1 MGKLCLGWQIV
12 EEYHFIGEPLWHEDQ
27 LPSWSQVPWKSLAC
41 VQRQAQKWKS
51 KRSKCLPMKVRAPFI
66 AQWTESW
73 QLPVITDR
81 PFRYAFY
88 LQISSSNN
96 CFYKQH
102 KPHRTWMAANAYLM
116 GHIWVSLLFPPS
128 IPRLLLLLVLF
139 SCALKKTVQWL
150 CFEEQDRS
158 PPSVSHRMI
167 SEPIFCLWERQQWA
181 TGWTCMWCL
190 AVCDIVSGLCCAFL
204 KMTKYFLSKMNI
216 LILDGGGEVL
226 FTSQVQCLRNRSV
239 TKWESCGA
247 PQTSR
252 EPQYGKKKLSRSR
265 LF

>member
-27 LPSWSQVPWKSLAC
+27 LPSWSQVRWKSLAC

-51 KRSKCLPMKVRAPFI
+51 KRSKCLPMKVHAPFI

-102 KPHRTWMAANAYLM
+102 KPHRTWMAANGYIDGSHL
-116 GHIWVSLLFPPS
+116 SLPSLPSLHPPFAVAAGVVFLC
-128 IPRLLLLLVLF
+128 PVL
-139 SCALKKTVQWL
+139 KTVQWL

-167 SEPIFCLWERQQWA
+167 SEPIFCLWEGQQWA

-204 KMTKYFLSKMNI
+204 KMTKYFLCKMNI
-216 LILDGGGEVL
+216 LILDGGGGRFFLL
-226 FTSQVQCLRNRSV
+226 FRFDV
-239 TKWESCGA
+239 
-247 PQTSR
+247 
-252 EPQYGKKKLSRSR
+252 
-265 LF
+265 

>member
-1 MGKLCLGWQIV
+1 MRTSYHPDLRYHGKAWPACKDRHKNGRAKGASASQWKYVPLLLLSEQNLGNCQWLQI
-12 EEYHFIGEPLWHEDQ
+12 GLLD
-27 LPSWSQVPWKSLAC
+27 
-41 VQRQAQKWKS
+41 
-51 KRSKCLPMKVRAPFI
+51 MPFI
-66 AQWTESW
+66 CKSVHPT
-73 QLPVITDR
+73 T
-81 PFRYAFY
+81 AFTNSINPTVHGW
-88 LQISSSNN
+88 LLMG
-96 CFYKQH
+96 
-102 KPHRTWMAANAYLM
+102 TLM

-150 CFEEQDRS
+150 CFEEQDRP

-204 KMTKYFLSKMNI
+204 KMTKYFLCKMNI
-216 LILDGGGEVL
+216 LILDCGGEVL
-226 FTSQVQCLRNRSV
+226 FTFQVRCLRNRSV

-247 PQTSR
+247 PQTST
-252 EPQYGKKKLSRSR
+252 EPRYGKKSSRSR